1 MVRAVNEI
9 GFKPKMIG
17 GCMVGPQTT
26 ALKAQLGPLLNGF
39 VNYDFWL
46 PVKTMKTPEMSSFL
60 KRYQANAQR
69 EGADPLGYYAP
80 PFAYAY
86 MQVLGQAVEATKSLD
101 DDKLADYIRNTTFP
115 TVIGDIKFG
124 KDGEWAE
131 ARVLQV
137 QYQNITGNGVDQFKD
152 TSVQTI
158 VAPAQYKSGNI
169 IYPYADAQK

>member
-1 MVRAVNEI
+1 
-9 GFKPKMIG
+9 
-17 GCMVGPQTT
+17 
-26 ALKAQLGPLLNGF
+26 
-39 VNYDFWL
+39 
-46 PVKTMKTPEMSSFL
+46 
-60 KRYQANAQR
+60 
-69 EGADPLGYYAP
+69 
-80 PFAYAY
+80 
-86 MQVLGQAVEATKSLD
+86 
-101 DDKLADYIRNTTFP
+101 
-115 TVIGDIKFG
+115 VIGNIKFG